1 MELSFGEKGKY
12 AISCETMMSV
22 LNTIETID
30 FCCYRSSY
38 ADYSYFISRLFVHQT
53 FLKEDEPNES
63 RKGAEKEPKRSRK
76 KTGDIK
82 PVSKESYDDTDG
94 AYES

>member
-1 MELSFGEKGKY
+1 M
-12 AISCETMMSV
+12 
-22 LNTIETID
+22 
-30 FCCYRSSY
+30 
-38 ADYSYFISRLFVHQT
+38 HQT

-63 RKGAEKEPKRSRK
+63 RKGAEKRSRK

-82 PVSKESYDDTDG
+82 PISGKSYDDTDG